1 LVPFNV
7 EWTAAILR
15 AALTHRGIEGGTL
28 VEVYLDLEFLEGCR
42 PVLSAVFPGF
52 RAEHF
57 ARSGAGQSRRTLRF
71 ENRIG
76 PTYFRGIAKIAFHG
90 ALKLIPDLRGDE
102 WEFGTVRRFIR
113 DGHLPFVQPIHR
125 VYEPIIAGVGGR
137 ITLRDW
143 GHVIAV
149 EADHQHVTVRLQ
161 FFIGPSAIPATWVV
175 RLGRKPASFE
185 GKRAVG
191 YYARYLDGPSPDGHT
206 GEMIALGTARSSGS
220 IHMPSI
226 G

>member
-113 DGHLPFVQPIHR
+113 DGPYHSCNRYTECTSPSSQVL
-125 VYEPIIAGVGGR
+125 
-137 ITLRDW
+137 
-143 GHVIAV
+143 
-149 EADHQHVTVRLQ
+149 EA
-161 FFIGPSAIPATWVV
+161 A
-175 RLGRKPASFE
+175 
-185 GKRAVG
+185 
-191 YYARYLDGPSPDGHT
+191 
-206 GEMIALGTARSSGS
+206 
-220 IHMPSI
+220 
-226 G
+226 